1 MEDVI
6 KKDGELTAVRWDVGN
21 EDYHASKTEASSSTL
36 KLARRSLELYEAMH
50 VKGEVVSS
58 GPSPEMKFG
67 SAFHCALLEPEEFEG
82 RYVFEPTEFGGEPI
96 NKRLKAHREFLADW
110 GESNGGKVALA
121 ASDAER
127 IEKMMEMIN
136 DNPAVKRL
144 MATGEAEVAV
154 KFSINQKEAMT
165 GDFPLKAMFDWV
177 CPEREIIMDVK
188 TTRLAGGPEVFRRE
202 IDNREYHCQA
212 ALYCEAYRQLYGVV
226 PEFYWLFVHT
236 EAPFENY
243 VFKMGEATREIG
255 TEIQLATIRSLSA
268 AKAMN
273 HYRNPTVGTCET
285 TIEVP
290 DWTLRRHGKS
300 VD

>member
-1 MEDVI
+1 MENTI
-6 KKDGELTAVRWDVGN
+6 KHDGELKAERWEVDN
-21 EDYHASKTEASSSTL
+21 EEYHASKEEASSSTL
-36 KLARRSLELYEAMH
+36 KLARRSLELYEAMY
-50 VKGEVVSS
+50 VKGEVTSS

-82 RYVFEPTEFGGEPI
+82 RYTFEPEEIDGEPI
-96 NKRLKAHREFLADW
+96 NKRLKAHREFLAGW
-110 GESNGGKVALA
+110 GENNGGKVVLA
-121 ASDAER
+121 ANDAER
-127 IEKMMEMIN
+127 IEKMMAMIN
-136 DNPAVKRL
+136 ENSAVKTL
-144 MATGEAEVAV
+144 MATGEAELAV

-177 CPEREIIMDVK
+177 CSDREIIMDVK

-212 ALYCEAYRQLYGVV
+212 ALYCEAYRQMYGVV

-236 EAPFENY
+236 EAPYENY
-243 VFKMGEATREIG
+243 VFKMGDATREIG

-268 AKAMN
+268 AQAMN
-273 HYRNPTVGTCET
+273 HYRNPTVGTAET

-300 VD
+300 AE